1 MESQMKLWTF
11 IKENIMPRPKGSK
24 NKPKTDQPVEFDYE
38 KFGDDS
44 AYASLMTTPHQNQ
57 PMQEEP
63 WTMTENITTQM
74 DAVRA
79 PPVRNTNEQNIF
91 LIEGR
96 VRLDQLGAEEPIVSD
111 QKRIVI
117 ARDFDDAVSKFVTY
131 FRGLS
136 NNNQRYN
143 VVSVGGSEAIK

>member
-1 MESQMKLWTF
+1 
-11 IKENIMPRPKGSK
+11 MPRPKGSK
-24 NKPKTDQPVEFDYE
+24 NKPKNEQPVEFDYE

-63 WTMTENITTQM
+63 WTMTTTVDSASPRQEI
-74 DAVRA
+74 DYTSIPKQSAG
-79 PPVRNTNEQNIF
+79 EQNIF

>member
-1 MESQMKLWTF
+1 
-11 IKENIMPRPKGSK
+11 MPRPKGSK

-63 WTMTENITTQM
+63 WTMTTTVDSASPRQEI
-74 DAVRA
+74 DYTSIPKRSAG
-79 PPVRNTNEQNIF
+79 EQNIF